1 LAVFLNLSLAPKNS
15 EEIMKIF
22 NRFKLISKLAAVAVL
37 ALTGCAQATPE
48 AAPTESAAAI
58 APVSTFPLTLTDNID
73 REVTL
78 KSEPERVVSLLPSN
92 TEILFAVGAGEQVV
106 GVTSYCNYPE
116 EATTREQ
123 VGGITSKSLN
133 VESIV
138 ALEPDLVLASGS
150 QSEIIPILEE
160 SGLTVI
166 VLEPATF
173 DDIFANIE
181 LVGQVTGHTHEATAL
196 VNELRQR
203 VETVVATVSAA
214 DTQPTVFYEVWHD
227 PLMTGGPN
235 TFIGQLITMAGGKSI
250 FADVE
255 EDWPQVST
263 EVVVER
269 NPAVI
274 LGPDSHGDELTPE
287 KITTRAGWE
296 NIAAVQNGQ
305 IYLLNGDAVSR
316 PGPRLVDMLEET
328 ARDLHPDL
336 FK

>member
-1 LAVFLNLSLAPKNS
+1 MKVLSYFTLIFTLTLIVVLMLA
-15 EEIMKIF
+15 
-22 NRFKLISKLAAVAVL
+22 
-37 ALTGCAQATPE
+37 GCGQATTPE
-48 AAPTESAAAI
+48 STPTPLSESTFT
-58 APVSTFPLTLTDNID
+58 PLPTSDFPLTLTDDIGREITID
-73 REVTL
+73 T
-78 KSEPERVVSLLPSN
+78 KPERVVSLLPSN

-123 VGGITSKSLN
+123 VGGITTKSLN
-133 VESIV
+133 VETIV

-150 QSEIIPILEE
+150 QSDIIPILEE
-160 SGLTVI
+160 SGLTVV

-181 LVGQVTGHTHEATAL
+181 LVGQVTGHTDEATAL
-196 VNELRQR
+196 TGELRQR
-203 VETVVATVSAA
+203 VDTVTATVSAA
-214 DTQPTVFYEVWHD
+214 DAQPTVFYEVWHD

-235 TFIGQLITMAGGKSI
+235 TFIGQLITLAGGQSI

-274 LGPDSHGDELTPE
+274 LGPDSHADELTAE
-287 KITTRAGWE
+287 KINARAGWE
-296 NIAAVQNGQ
+296 SVAAVQNGE
-305 IYLLNGDAVSR
+305 IYMLNGDAVSR
-316 PGPRLVDMLEET
+316 PGPRIVDMLEEA

-336 FK
+336 FE